1 MLTVSHPPY
10 SICFRFRIGAI
21 FSWAT
26 IGACLIGRILSTN
39 IFSPQRVES
48 WLACKGSAL
57 VGSLSLEHGLLSGAE
72 RPGGWCGGSRGDEWS
87 SQLAG
92 Y

>member
-21 FSWAT
+21 SSWAT

-39 IFSPQRVES
+39 IFSPQLVES

-57 VGSLSLEHGLLSGAE
+57 VGSLSHANGLLSSAE
-72 RPGGWCGGSRGDEWS
+72 RPGGW
-87 SQLAG
+87 
-92 Y
+92 